1 MNPPGTHALD
11 CLTEA
16 ITLIL
21 QGSLCDAR
29 EVIQQVQL
37 PDSAPFADLMAR
49 MLELID
55 RLTGELSSKES
66 VLATVQIA
74 MWELE
79 AAQENLRRGNEAR
92 FRTTLESIGDGLIST
107 DVHGRVDFMNPVA
120 ERLTGWTAKEASGHP
135 IGDVFR
141 IVNAQ
146 TRAQAEDPAGWVLDE
161 GVVVGVAD
169 HTLLIAR
176 DGTERR
182 IADSRAPIRDA
193 REQILGAV
201 LVFRDVS
208 EEYLRRE
215 QLRESE
221 ERHRVLFESS
231 RDAIMIMAPPSW
243 KFASVNPAALK
254 MFGATNEAEFATLHL
269 EDLSPTLQPDG
280 RPSAEMAREATQ
292 KALREGSNSFP
303 WTHQR
308 INGDVF
314 NANVLLAR
322 MRLRGNTILQATVRD
337 VSEQQRLEA
346 ELGHAR
352 KLEAVGQL
360 AAGIAHEINTP
371 AQFVGDSIHFL
382 ADSFKDVQGLIARYG
397 EAVAELPPSIER
409 EALRTRM
416 TEAEQDAGLDYIQ
429 ENAPAAF
436 VRALDGISRISTI
449 VGAMKEFA
457 HPDRRE
463 KSPADLNRAL
473 QATLTIAR
481 NEYKYVADVET
492 ELGQLPP
499 VLCHLGDLNQVFL
512 NLLVNAAHA
521 IADVEEKSG
530 KRGRILV
537 RTAHEGDKVR
547 IDIAD
552 TGCGIP
558 EKIRG
563 RVFDPFFTTKEVGR
577 GSGQGLAIA
586 RSVVV
591 DKHGGSLTFESEVG
605 QGTTFII
612 RLPVDGSSAAPA
624 APASS
629 EKVIS

>member
-1 MNPPGTHALD
+1 VNSLETHALD
-11 CLTEA
+11 CLTKA
-16 ITLIL
+16 IALML

-29 EVIQQVQL
+29 EVVRQVRL
-37 PDSAPFADLMAR
+37 PDSAGFALLTAR
-49 MLELID
+49 ILDLID
-55 RLTGELSSKES
+55 GLSGELSSKES
-66 VLATVQIA
+66 ALATVRTA

-79 AAQENLRRGNEAR
+79 AAQENLRGNEAR

-120 ERLTGWTAKEASGHP
+120 ERLTGWAAKEASGRP

-141 IVNAQ
+141 TVQTQ
-146 TRAQAEDPAGWVLDE
+146 TRAEAEVPAGRVPDE
-161 GVVVGVAD
+161 GAAAGVAGN
-169 HTLLIAR
+169 TLLIAR
-176 DGTERR
+176 DGAERQV
-182 IADSRAPIRDA
+182 ADSRAPIRGA
-193 REQILGAV
+193 GEQILGAV
-201 LVFRDVS
+201 LVFRDVT
-208 EEYLRRE
+208 EEYRRRE

-231 RDAIMIMAPPSW
+231 RDANIVLAPPSW
-243 KFASVNPAALK
+243 KFAAGNRAALE
-254 MFGATNEAEFATLHL
+254 MFGAANEAEFATLHPG
-269 EDLSPTLQPDG
+269 EMSPALQPDG
-280 RPSAEMAREATQ
+280 RPSAEKAREAIQT
-292 KALREGSNSFP
+292 ALREGSNFFA
-303 WTHQR
+303 WTHKR

-314 NANVLLAR
+314 NANVLLTR
-322 MRLRGNTILQATVRD
+322 IRLRGRTILQATVRD
-337 VSEQQRLEA
+337 VTERQRLEA

-371 AQFVGDSIHFL
+371 AQYVGDSIYFL
-382 ADSFKDVQGLIARYG
+382 ADSFKDAQGLIARYK
-397 EAVAELPPSIER
+397 EAVAGLPPSIEHQ
-409 EALRTRM
+409 ALGERM

-436 VRALDGISRISTI
+436 ARALDGISRISTI
-449 VGAMKEFA
+449 VRAMKEFA
-457 HPDRRE
+457 HPDQRE
-463 KSPADLNRAL
+463 KVPADLNRAL
-473 QATLTIAR
+473 EATLTIAR

-492 ELGQLPP
+492 ELGPLPP

-521 IADVEEKSG
+521 ISDAGGTSG
-530 KRGRILV
+530 QRGRILV

-558 EKIRG
+558 EKIRD
-563 RVFDPFFTTKEVGR
+563 RVFEPFFTTKEVGR

-591 DKHGGSLTFESEVG
+591 NKHGGTLTFESEVG
-605 QGTTFII
+605 KGTTFII

-624 APASS
+624 VPASS
-629 EKVIS
+629 EVVVP

>member
-1 MNPPGTHALD
+1 MNPLQTHALD
-11 CLTEA
+11 CLTTA
-16 ITLIL
+16 INLIL

-37 PDSAPFADLMAR
+37 PDGAPLADLMAR

-66 VLATVQIA
+66 VLATVQTA

-79 AAQENLRRGNEAR
+79 AAQENLRANEAR

-120 ERLTGWTAKEASGHP
+120 ERLTGWAAKEASGQP

-141 IVNAQ
+141 IVNTQ
-146 TRAQAEDPAGWVLDE
+146 TRAEAENPAGRVLHE

-176 DGTERR
+176 DGTERQ

-193 REQILGAV
+193 GEQILGAV
-201 LVFRDVS
+201 LVFRDVT
-208 EEYLRRE
+208 EEYRRRE
-215 QLRESE
+215 QLQESE

-243 KFASVNPAALK
+243 KFTSGNLAALE
-254 MFGATNEAEFATLHL
+254 MFGVTNEAGFTTLHL
-269 EDLSPTLQPDG
+269 GDMSPTLQPDG
-280 RPSAEMAREATQ
+280 RPSAEKAREATE
-292 KALREGSNSFP
+292 KALREGSNFFP
-303 WTHQR
+303 WTYKR
-308 INGDVF
+308 ANGDVF

-322 MRLRGNTILQATVRD
+322 TRLRGKTILQATVRD

-346 ELGHAR
+346 ELSHAR

-371 AQFVGDSIHFL
+371 AQYVGDSIHFL
-382 ADSFKDVQGLIARYG
+382 ADSFQDAQGLIARYR
-397 EAVAELPPSIER
+397 EEVAELPPSIEH
-409 EALRTRM
+409 EALRKRV
-416 TEAEQDAGLDYIQ
+416 TEAEQAAGLEYIQ

-436 VRALDGISRISTI
+436 ARALDGISRVSII
-449 VGAMKEFA
+449 VSAMKEFA

-492 ELGQLPP
+492 ELGQLPL
-499 VLCHLGDLNQVFL
+499 VLCHLGDLSQVFL

-521 IADVEEKSG
+521 IADAEGTSG
-530 KRGRILV
+530 NRGRIRV

-558 EKIRG
+558 EKIRD
-563 RVFDPFFTTKEVGR
+563 RVFEPFFTTKEVGR

-591 DKHGGSLTFESEVG
+591 DKHGGTLTYESEVG
-605 QGTTFII
+605 KGTTFII
-612 RLPVDGSSAAPA
+612 RLPIDGSSAAPA
-624 APASS
+624 VPASS
-629 EKVIS
+629 VEVIR